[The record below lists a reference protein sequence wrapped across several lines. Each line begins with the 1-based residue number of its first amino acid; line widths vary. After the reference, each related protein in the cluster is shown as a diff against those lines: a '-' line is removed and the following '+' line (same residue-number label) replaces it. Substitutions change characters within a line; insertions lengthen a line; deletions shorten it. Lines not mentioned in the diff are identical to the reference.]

1 MPVTKTDDYT
11 FEEAEVVI
19 GGKTYRFRELSVE
32 ENDGCSDASKE
43 ENGFINGR
51 TMMRMMIITSAIEP
65 KIDASVLAKMP
76 QRLYLRLCDVV
87 NELNNPDTLKDDG
100 QGNAPSQP

>member
-1 MPVTKTDDYT
+1 
-11 FEEAEVVI
+11 
-19 GGKTYRFRELSVE
+19 
-32 ENDGCSDASKE
+32 
-43 ENGFINGR
+43 
-51 TMMRMMIITSAIEP
+51 
-65 KIDASVLAKMP
+65 MP